1 MKTKG
6 MAHQLEALRRMQGRV
21 AYALFMEQGTGKTWT
36 LLADAERNYAAGLID
51 AVLVFAP
58 KGVHTNWVRREI
70 PAHLGVEAITR
81 LWRSGM
87 GKRERAK
94 LDDLLRPREVGEVPP
109 LRVLAMNFDALMSK
123 DALAFARSFLRAT
136 SAMVI
141 VDESGRIKNPSAER
155 TQRLM
160 LLRDLAKLRRIATGT
175 PVTNAPMD
183 VFSQMEFLEEGLLGT
198 TSYRAF
204 VAEYAELMDKDHPM
218 LKRMIE
224 DNPRMGR
231 AQIVARNPDGSPRWR
246 NLDKLQGLLT
256 PHSYRVLKRDCL
268 ELPDKI
274 YKTVYFELS
283 PAQRTAYELMK
294 ENLRIKL
301 EDGSLQPVAALAALV
316 KLQQITSGF
325 VIKPEGGVLYVDERN
340 PRLEALCDALE
351 DVDGSVLVWAR
362 FKEEIAAISAALR
375 KAGRRVVEYH
385 GGVKV
390 KDREAAVDAIQ
401 SGKADVFVGNAQ
413 AGGIGLT
420 LTAAETTVYFSNDWN
435 LATRLQSEDRNHRI
449 GTRNNVVYIDLA
461 ASDTID
467 ESIARALQRKEG
479 MAAAILGDTG
489 LDFRGV
495 ADLAADASVLA
506 DLAANATAPAPAA
519 APGAWDP
526 MDAMF
531 AQDAGAG
538 INPAAGVPG
547 WPLPTK
553 AGR

>member
-6 MAHQLEALRRMQGRV
+6 MTHQLEALRRMQGRV
-21 AYALFMEQGTGKTWT
+21 GFALLMEQGTGKTWT
-36 LLADAERNYAAGLID
+36 LLADAERNYAAGIID

-70 PAHLGVEAITR
+70 PAHLGVDAITR
-81 LWRSGM
+81 VWRAGM

-123 DALAFARSFLRAT
+123 DAMAFARSFLRAT
-136 SAMVI
+136 NAMAI
-141 VDESGRIKNPSAER
+141 VDESGRIKNPNAER

-218 LKRMIE
+218 FKRMIE
-224 DNPRMGR
+224 ENPRIAR
-231 AQIVARNPDGSPRWR
+231 AQIVAKNPDGSPRWR
-246 NLDKLQGLLT
+246 NLDKLQGLLL

-268 ELPDKI
+268 DLPDKI
-274 YKTVYFELS
+274 YKTVYFELA
-283 PAQRTAYELMK
+283 PAQRAAYELMK
-294 ENLRIKL
+294 EDLRIKL
-301 EDGSLQPVAALAALV
+301 EDGTLEPVAALAALV

-325 VIKPEGGVLYVDERN
+325 VIKPEGGVLYVDEKN
-340 PRLEALCDALE
+340 PRLDALVDALE
-351 DVDGSVLVWAR
+351 DVDGAVLVWAR
-362 FKEEIAAISAALR
+362 FKEEITAAAAALR

-385 GGVKV
+385 GAVSA

-401 SGKADVFVGNAQ
+401 SGAADAFVGNAQ

-420 LTAAETTVYFSNDWN
+420 LTRAENTVYFSNDWN
-435 LATRLQSEDRNHRI
+435 LGTRLQSEDRNHRI
-449 GTRNNVVYIDLA
+449 GTRNNVVYIDLV

-489 LDFRGV
+489 LDFR
-495 ADLAADASVLA
+495 SVHELE
-506 DLAANATAPAPAA
+506 APVNVFESIAPAA
-519 APGAWDP
+519 IDAAPPDP

-531 AQDAGAG
+531 AADAGAG
-538 INPAAGVPG
+538 IAPAAGGAAG
-547 WPLPTK
+547 WPAPPGS
-553 AGR
+553 GR

>member
-6 MAHQLEALRRMQGRV
+6 MAHQLEALRRMQGRA

-294 ENLRIKL
+294 EDLRIKL

-362 FKEEIAAISAALR
+362 FKEEITAVSAALR

-385 GGVKV
+385 GGVNA

-495 ADLAADASVLA
+495 ADLAADAGALA
-506 DLAANATAPAPAA
+506 GLAASAPTPAA
-519 APGAWDP
+519 TPGAWDP